1 MAKRVVK
8 FEALALLALLAV
20 FLGYRWLI
28 MAENGPSA
36 RLHQIAWEDPSEE
49 FGGISGLDVIENG
62 LGLWVVSDR
71 GRLFRASL
79 TRDDMDQVSG
89 IQITERYHLLDD
101 FGREVSGFS
110 SDSEAVRVLDD
121 GRVVISFEG
130 LTRVAYF
137 SPPSMVEHLLNDWM
151 RFETLWGNK
160 GMEALAISST
170 GQITTLLEKPA
181 ANKGYVSF
189 VYHGDDKWEE
199 GPYLATDG
207 RFMATD
213 ADFGPDGRLYV
224 LERRFSYVWGY
235 STRISVYSPL
245 DEGYSMPEVVLETA
259 PGSYSDFEGLSLW
272 TDAKGR
278 LIATLVSDNNFLPF
292 SSTMLAEFA
301 LDP

>member
-8 FEALALLALLAV
+8 FEAVALLVLLAV
-20 FLGYRWLI
+20 FLGYRWL
-28 MAENGPSA
+28 MVAENAPSA

-79 TRDDMDQVSG
+79 TRDDMGHVAD

-110 SDSEAVRVLDD
+110 SDSEALRALDD

-130 LTRVAYF
+130 LTRIAYF

-151 RFETLWGNK
+151 RFEPLWGNK

-170 GQITTLLEKPA
+170 GQIITLLEEPA
-181 ANKGYVSF
+181 ADKGYVSF
-189 VYHGDDKWEE
+189 VYHGDDKWAE
-199 GPYLATDG
+199 GLYLATDG

-224 LERRFSYVWGY
+224 LERQFSYIWGY
-235 STRISVYSPL
+235 ATRISVYTPL
-245 DEGYSMPEVVLETA
+245 EVGYSMPEVVLETS
-259 PGSYSDFEGLSLW
+259 PGSYSGFEGLSLW

-301 LDP
+301 LDQ